1 MSSYWIS
8 FKGVV
13 YKCNESKIKSTVVL
27 NTKCWAGT
35 TTYAPEFSLS
45 ELQRE
50 GYIGIYPTDNIVA
63 VPVSYIIV
71 VPPEPI
77 HISQCQIDA
86 IRDNLNIKHAM
97 IAYTSEIDGN
107 INIHFPTVEFIN
119 DDIYLTLG
127 THNVPL

>member
-1 MSSYWIS
+1 MSSYWINPR
-8 FKGVV
+8 GVV
-13 YKCNESKIKSTVVL
+13 YNCNENKIKSTVVL
-27 NTKCWAGT
+27 DSGT
-35 TTYAPEFSLS
+35 YSLKFSSS
-45 ELQRE
+45 ELQQE

-97 IAYTSEIDGN
+97 IAYTSEVDGN
-107 INIHFPTVEFIN
+107 INVHFPTVEFIN
-119 DDIYLTLG
+119 DDVYLTLG
-127 THNVPL
+127 TQNVPL